1 MILLF
6 NRFKKNKKEKEA
18 VELSAPVT
26 GTFINITEVE
36 DPVFSQ
42 KMMGDGFAVK
52 PFDKEIYSPI
62 EGTVTSVFPTKH
74 AIGFIT
80 TNGVEGLV
88 HMGLDTVDLDG
99 RPFTVCVNEGDTIT
113 SDTKLALVDLDM
125 LKTENKS
132 SDIIVVFTNLSE
144 MNQQLEFLGKT
155 DVSQGDIVGKM
166 RQ

>member
-1 MILLF
+1 MIILF
-6 NRFKKNKKEKEA
+6 NRFKKNKKEI

-36 DPVFSQ
+36 DPVFSE

-52 PFDKEIYSPI
+52 PTATDIYSPI
-62 EGTVTSVFPTKH
+62 DGKVTSVFPTKH
-74 AIGFIT
+74 AIGFVT
-80 TNGVEGLV
+80 GNGVEGLV

-99 RPFTVCVNEGDTIT
+99 RPFTVYVNEGDSINH
-113 SDTKLALVDLDM
+113 STKFATVDLDM
-125 LKTENKS
+125 LKIENKA
-132 SDIIVVFTNLSE
+132 SDIIVVFTNLNE

-155 DVSQGDIVGKM
+155 DVSQGNIVGKM

>member
-1 MILLF
+1 MCLTSNRFERMILLF

-36 DPVFSQ
+36 DPVFSE
-42 KMMGDGFAVK
+42 KMMGDGFAIK

-88 HMGLDTVDLDG
+88 HMGLDTVDLD
-99 RPFTVCVNEGDTIT
+99 
-113 SDTKLALVDLDM
+113 M

-132 SDIIVVFTNLSE
+132 SDIIVVFTNLNE

-155 DVSQGDIVGKM
+155 DVSKGDIVGKM